1 MLDSKQKTSGE
12 TADLRGGLEAA
23 DPATLLLPGEIRL
36 WGALW
41 GRGKEELVN
50 R

>member
-1 MLDSKQKTSGE
+1 MLDSRQE
-12 TADLRGGLEAA
+12 TPGDVAGLRRGLEAA